1 MMLFF
6 LSALMLR
13 PLRLLMALLVVM
25 ALPPVG
31 AELSAQA
38 EVQQQWISKAKK
50 KAGKSKTHK
59 HHHHHHHGALQLDA
73 SAPLA

>member
-6 LSALMLR
+6 LRALMLR

-59 HHHHHHHGALQLDA
+59 HHHHHHHRALH